1 MLQASQDDRLPSSQN
16 TGTRYIAGLVRLWTD
31 GSGHP
36 WHASI
41 QLVPNGEIVR
51 FADLETLFDYLRAQ
65 TGPMIDT

>member
-1 MLQASQDDRLPSSQN
+1 MLQTSQDDRSPSSQN

-31 GSGHP
+31 GPGHP

-51 FADLETLFDYLRAQ
+51 FACLETLFDYLKVQ
-65 TGPMIDT
+65 TDQMIDT